1 MEVLFIM
8 PLKEQRWENMDK
20 SSTSLDQLIQEFE
33 LYNKVVGKSPKTVE
47 KYDFVLGLFH
57 QYLEDKGFSSFLGDL
72 TLPLVREYVV
82 HLQQRERL
90 TTPVKSGGKGLSPN
104 TIDTHVRSLRAF
116 FHWIYTEGYTKEHIL
131 DRLKPP
137 RLPQELMVPLSDS
150 ELSSVYSAID
160 GRTVWGARDLAIV
173 TTLLDTG
180 LRRNELAELQ
190 VEDIQLEE
198 GRLKVMGKGRKERIV
213 PFGNSTTRVLIRY
226 YHHFRPF
233 PVYGAE
239 NSFFLTVDGTSMTGN
254 AVRLIMDRLAIKSG
268 VRRLHAHLFRHTFA
282 VRFLM
287 NGGNVFSLQQILG
300 HTSLEMVR
308 RYVHLA
314 ESFVVTEHR
323 KFSPADALNLKQL
336 RRGNRLGYPTGIGEG
351 KKSG

>member
-1 MEVLFIM
+1 M

-131 DRLKPP
+131 DRLKPL

-160 GRTVWGARDLAIV
+160 GRTV
-173 TTLLDTG
+173 
-180 LRRNELAELQ
+180 
-190 VEDIQLEE
+190 
-198 GRLKVMGKGRKERIV
+198 
-213 PFGNSTTRVLIRY
+213 
-226 YHHFRPF
+226 
-233 PVYGAE
+233 
-239 NSFFLTVDGTSMTGN
+239 
-254 AVRLIMDRLAIKSG
+254 
-268 VRRLHAHLFRHTFA
+268 
-282 VRFLM
+282 
-287 NGGNVFSLQQILG
+287 
-300 HTSLEMVR
+300 
-308 RYVHLA
+308 
-314 ESFVVTEHR
+314 
-323 KFSPADALNLKQL
+323 
-336 RRGNRLGYPTGIGEG
+336 
-351 KKSG
+351 